1 MRTRLINMSNQPDV
15 IEVSAYDRDYGQ
27 LDNEI
32 NIHGGWKL
40 KDYNKLL
47 MNSVTTLCTQSI
59 SG

>member
-1 MRTRLINMSNQPDV
+1 MSNQPDV

>member
-1 MRTRLINMSNQPDV
+1 MSNQPDV

-32 NIHGGWKL
+32 NIHGGWKS

-47 MNSVTTLCTQSI
+47 MNSVTMNMKKTAQVKNYIL
-59 SG
+59 